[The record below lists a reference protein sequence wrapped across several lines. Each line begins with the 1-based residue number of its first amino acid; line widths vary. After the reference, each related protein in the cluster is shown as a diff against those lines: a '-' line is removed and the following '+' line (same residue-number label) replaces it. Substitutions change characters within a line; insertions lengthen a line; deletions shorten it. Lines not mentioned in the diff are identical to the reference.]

1 MIGGLAEVSA
11 DVPPQVTVSGR
22 NRACGL
28 NLIGLKRRKVARETI
43 QELKDLYRSIL
54 MQGGNPSQ
62 HAKKIIE
69 GSSPPESSL
78 GLSFAEFFLH
88 GERGFVRSRSSEDD

>member
-1 MIGGLAEVSA
+1 MIGGLTEVSA

-88 GERGFVRSRSSEDD
+88 GERGFVRSRSSRDD